1 MADRLYRSQT
11 DRVIAG
17 VAGGLA
23 AWLRIDPS
31 IVRVGWVVLAVLTG
45 GIFLL
50 VYIVMMIVVP
60 LAPDGWVP
68 SPGPPPGGSWVPPP
82 GGGQWGQPPNASQW
96 GSAPPTS
103 QWTAGQP
110 GSPPG
115 APGTMGSQPGQQPGS
130 PPTGQWT
137 PPPGGPGPS
146 WRGPDTDQ
154 RGDRGWVR
162 PRRPGHLVPCRPVRA
177 HRLAARVA
185 GRRDPDRRGADRR
198 CDAPEPAFGLIA
210 PC

>member
-1 MADRLYRSQT
+1 VTDRLYRSQT

-31 IVRVGWVVLAVLTG
+31 IVRVGWVVLAVLSG

-68 SPGPPPGGSWVPPP
+68 SAGPPPGGSWVPPP
-82 GGGQWGQPPNASQW
+82 NAGQWGA
-96 GSAPPTS
+96 APPAGQST
-103 QWTAGQP
+103 GQP
-110 GSPPG
+110 GSPP
-115 APGTMGSQPGQQPGS
+115 P
-130 PPTGQWT
+130 GQWT

-146 WRGPDTDQ
+146 WKGPDTTNIGIVGGFVLVGLGVWFLVDQ
-154 RGDRGWVR
+154 YVHIDWQFVW
-162 PRRPGHLVPCRPVRA
+162 PVVVI
-177 HRLAARVA
+177 LI
-185 GRRDPDRRGADRR
+185 GA
-198 CDAPEPAFGLIA
+198 GLIVA
-210 PC
+210 AMRRSRPSP

>member
-1 MADRLYRSQT
+1 MTDRLYRSQT

-23 AWLRIDPS
+23 TWLRIDPS

-146 WRGPDTDQ
+146 WRGPDTTNVGIVGGFVLVGLGIWFLVDQ
-154 RGDRGWVR
+154 YVHIDWQ
-162 PRRPGHLVPCRPVRA
+162 LVWPVVVI
-177 HRLAARVA
+177 LIGV
-185 GRRDPDRRGADRR
+185 
-198 CDAPEPAFGLIA
+198 GLIVA
-210 PC
+210 AMRRSRPSC

>member
-1 MADRLYRSQT
+1 VTDRLYRSQT

-60 LAPDGWVP
+60 LAPDGWMP
-68 SPGPPPGGSWVPPP
+68 SPGPPPGGSWNPPP
-82 GGGQWGQPPNASQW
+82 GGSWGPPPGAGQWGSPPNAGPW
-96 GSAPPTS
+96 GAAPPTGQGTS
-103 QWTAGQP
+103 AQP
-110 GSPPG
+110 G
-115 APGTMGSQPGQQPGS
+115 A

-146 WRGPDTDQ
+146 WKGPDTTNAGIVGGFVLVGIGIWFLVDQ
-154 RGDRGWVR
+154 FVHIDWQ
-162 PRRPGHLVPCRPVRA
+162 LVWPVVVI
-177 HRLAARVA
+177 LI
-185 GRRDPDRRGADRR
+185 GA
-198 CDAPEPAFGLIA
+198 GLIVA
-210 PC
+210 AMRRSRPSG

>member
-1 MADRLYRSQT
+1 MTDRLYRSQT

-68 SPGPPPGGSWVPPP
+68 SPGPPPGGSWGPPADA
-82 GGGQWGQPPNASQW
+82 GRGARRRTRGQWGSRAAERRPVERGASR
-96 GSAPPTS
+96 ARRR
-103 QWTAGQP
+103 P
-110 GSPPG
+110 GSG
-115 APGTMGSQPGQQPGS
+115 RRRRA
-130 PPTGQWT
+130 
-137 PPPGGPGPS
+137 GPDPRGK
-146 WRGPDTDQ
+146 GPDTTNVGIVGGFVLVGIGVWFLVDQ
-154 RGDRGWVR
+154 YVHIDWQ
-162 PRRPGHLVPCRPVRA
+162 LVWPVVVI
-177 HRLAARVA
+177 LIGV
-185 GRRDPDRRGADRR
+185 
-198 CDAPEPAFGLIA
+198 GLIVA
-210 PC
+210 AMRRSRPSA

>member
-68 SPGPPPGGSWVPPP
+68 SPGPPPGGSWGPPP
-82 GGGQWGQPPNASQW
+82 NAGQWGSPPNAGQW
-96 GSAPPTS
+96 GTP
-103 QWTAGQP
+103 
-110 GSPPG
+110 
-115 APGTMGSQPGQQPGS
+115 
-130 PPTGQWT
+130 PPTGQST
-137 PPPGGPGPS
+137 GA
-146 WRGPDTDQ
+146 R
-154 RGDRGWVR
+154 RAR
-162 PRRPGHLVPCRPVRA
+162 RRPGS
-177 HRLAARVA
+177 
-185 GRRDPDRRGADRR
+185 GRRRRAGPDPRGRGRITTNAGIVGGFVLVGIGVWFLVDQYVHI
-198 CDAPEPAFGLIA
+198 DWQLVWPVVVILIGVGLIVA
-210 PC
+210 AMRRSRPSG

>member
-1 MADRLYRSQT
+1 MTDRLYRSQA

-60 LAPDGWVP
+60 LAPDGWMP
-68 SPGPPPGGSWVPPP
+68 SPGPPPGGSWGPPP
-82 GGGQWGQPPNASQW
+82 NAGQWGQPPA
-96 GSAPPTS
+96 G
-103 QWTAGQP
+103 QWTGGQP
-110 GSPPG
+110 GSPPA
-115 APGTMGSQPGQQPGS
+115 APGSPPGQQPGS
-130 PPTGQWT
+130 PPAGQWT

-146 WRGPDTDQ
+146 WTGPDTTNVGIVGGFVLVGLGVWFLVDQ
-154 RGDRGWVR
+154 YVHIDWQ
-162 PRRPGHLVPCRPVRA
+162 LVWPVVVI
-177 HRLAARVA
+177 LIGV
-185 GRRDPDRRGADRR
+185 
-198 CDAPEPAFGLIA
+198 GLIVA
-210 PC
+210 AMRRSRPSA

>member
-1 MADRLYRSQT
+1 VTDRLYRSQT

-31 IVRVGWVVLAVLTG
+31 IVRVGWVVLAVLSG

-68 SPGPPPGGSWVPPP
+68 SPGPPPSGSWGPPPNAGQWTPP
-82 GGGQWGQPPNASQW
+82 GGP
-96 GSAPPTS
+96 
-103 QWTAGQP
+103 
-110 GSPPG
+110 
-115 APGTMGSQPGQQPGS
+115 GSQPGAPPGS

-137 PPPGGPGPS
+137 PPPGGPGPT
-146 WRGPDTDQ
+146 WRGPDTTNVGIVGGFVLVGLGVWFLVDQ
-154 RGDRGWVR
+154 YVHIDWQ
-162 PRRPGHLVPCRPVRA
+162 LVWPVVVI
-177 HRLAARVA
+177 LIGV
-185 GRRDPDRRGADRR
+185 
-198 CDAPEPAFGLIA
+198 GLIVA
-210 PC
+210 AMRRSRPSD

>member
-1 MADRLYRSQT
+1 MTDRLYRSRT

-23 AWLRIDPS
+23 TWLRIDPS

-68 SPGPPPGGSWVPPP
+68 SPGPPPGGSWVPPA
-82 GGGQWGQPPNASQW
+82 GGSWGPPPNGGQW
-96 GSAPPTS
+96 GSAPPNAGQS
-103 QWTAGQP
+103 TAGP
-110 GSPPG
+110 
-115 APGTMGSQPGQQPGS
+115 PGS

-146 WRGPDTDQ
+146 WKGPDTTNVGIVGGFVLVGIGAWFLVDQ
-154 RGDRGWVR
+154 FVHIDWQ
-162 PRRPGHLVPCRPVRA
+162 LVWPVVVILIGVGLI
-177 HRLAARVA
+177 LAAM
-185 GRRDPDRRGADRR
+185 RRSRPSA
-198 CDAPEPAFGLIA
+198 
-210 PC
+210 

>member
-1 MADRLYRSQT
+1 MADRLYRSQS

-68 SPGPPPGGSWVPPP
+68 SPGPPPGGSWGPPP
-82 GGGQWGQPPNASQW
+82 NAGQWGPPPNAGQW
-96 GSAPPTS
+96 GTSPPT
-103 QWTAGQP
+103 GQAT
-110 GSPPG
+110 G
-115 APGTMGSQPGQQPGS
+115 AQPGS

-146 WRGPDTDQ
+146 WKGPDTTNAGIVGGFVLVGIGIWFLIDQ
-154 RGDRGWVR
+154 YVHIDWQ
-162 PRRPGHLVPCRPVRA
+162 LVWPVVVI
-177 HRLAARVA
+177 LIGV
-185 GRRDPDRRGADRR
+185 
-198 CDAPEPAFGLIA
+198 GLIVA
-210 PC
+210 AMRRSRPSA

>member
-1 MADRLYRSQT
+1 VTDRLYRSRT

-31 IVRVGWVVLAVLTG
+31 IVRVGWVVLAVLSG

-60 LAPDGWVP
+60 LAPEGWMP
-68 SPGPPPGGSWVPPP
+68 SAGPPPGGA
-82 GGGQWGQPPNASQW
+82 WGAPPNTTQW
-96 GSAPPTS
+96 GSAPPTG

-115 APGTMGSQPGQQPGS
+115 APGAAGMPGGQPGS
-130 PPTGQWT
+130 PPPGQWT

-146 WRGPDTDQ
+146 WRGPDTTNAGIVGGFVLVGLGAWFLVDQ
-154 RGDRGWVR
+154 YVHIDWQ
-162 PRRPGHLVPCRPVRA
+162 LVWPVVVI
-177 HRLAARVA
+177 LI
-185 GRRDPDRRGADRR
+185 GA
-198 CDAPEPAFGLIA
+198 GLIVA
-210 PC
+210 AMRRSRPSG